1 MYMRLRRGLRVK
13 RFRDIR
19 VLSTLSTLILIAI
32 GLIALAETQPPK
44 LYVFRGASPFND
56 GVIGTMDFM
65 NMVRSRYPDTI
76 SISSLHELNS
86 ISKADRCLYI
96 VVSPEIPYS
105 VEEAR
110 YIANTLIS
118 RCNTLSF
125 LIADENTTSN
135 NILTSLDSDISID
148 GRIIYS
154 NVYGFYPPT
163 YIDLRDIARE
173 GDAKV
178 YSIVLDIASPI
189 NVKESAI
196 VIGRTVD
203 GYTVAVYRS
212 LHMLNRSIEIIAIG
226 DGSIFLN
233 QVMRSN
239 TTIYRDLAMSL
250 TNILC
255 GYDNKCK
262 VIFDGSHYQAI
273 DPLNIFSSSS
283 SFRPSDI
290 ASLAIYQDVFTIAL
304 SVMLRFIHPSTWLP
318 PLVEYINR
326 FFVSITTSFL
336 LSTAI
341 AVILMAIVYR
351 VFLRRENIVVDQ
363 RLPEVREVEMFV
375 FRDLRESIA
384 RGKYRLTKHDFVN
397 LFEIID
403 NVFRSV
409 VGVELCSNRAL
420 EYISSLVGSEKAG
433 RYVDRMCRGY
443 RKAVRGGIRPF
454 ILSWHRYTMSMIRES
469 ESILNAMGYTL
480 TREKGVEY
488 IFLK

>member
-1 MYMRLRRGLRVK
+1 MSMHLRRGLRVK
-13 RFRDIR
+13 RFRDVR

-56 GVIGTMDFM
+56 GAIGTVDFV

-76 SISSLHELNS
+76 SILSLYELS
-86 ISKADRCLYI
+86 GISRADRCLYI
-96 VVSPEIPYS
+96 VISPEIPYS

-110 YIANTLIS
+110 YIVNALVS
-118 RCNTLSF
+118 SCNRLSF
-125 LIADENTTSN
+125 LIADENITSN
-135 NILTSLDSDISID
+135 NILMSLDSGISIE

-163 YIDLRDIARE
+163 YIDLRGIARE

-178 YSIVLDIASPI
+178 YNIVLDIASPI
-189 NVKESAI
+189 DVKGPAI

-212 LHMLNRSIEIIAIG
+212 LYILNRSIDVIAIG

-239 TTIYRDLAMSL
+239 TTIYRDLVMSL

-255 GYDNKCK
+255 GYDARCK

-273 DPLNIFSSSS
+273 DPLTIFSSSG
-283 SFRPSDI
+283 FRLSDI
-290 ASLAIYQDVFTIAL
+290 NSLAIYQDVFTIAL
-304 SVMLRFIHPSTWLP
+304 SVILRFIHPSTWLQS
-318 PLVEYINR
+318 LLKYISR
-326 FFVSITTSFL
+326 FYVSITKSFL
-336 LSTAI
+336 LSTTTSVVLT
-341 AVILMAIVYR
+341 AVIYM
-351 VFLRRENIVVDQ
+351 VFLGTENVVNDQ
-363 RLPEVREVEMFV
+363 RLSEVREIEMFE

-384 RGKYRLTKHDFVN
+384 RGKYRLTKHDFIN
-397 LFEIID
+397 LFEIMD

-409 VGVELCSNRAL
+409 VGVELCSNVAL
-420 EYISSLVGSEKAG
+420 GYISILVGSEKAG
-433 RYVDRMCRGY
+433 KYIDRMCRGY

-480 TREKGVEY
+480 TREKGIEY
-488 IFLK
+488 VFLK